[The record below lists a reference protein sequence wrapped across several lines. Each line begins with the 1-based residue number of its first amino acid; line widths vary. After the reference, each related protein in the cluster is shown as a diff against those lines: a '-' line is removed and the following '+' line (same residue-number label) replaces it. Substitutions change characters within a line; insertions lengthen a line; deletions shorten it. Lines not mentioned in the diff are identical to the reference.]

1 MKKIALIGST
11 GSIGRQ
17 VLSVVRRYSEKFSV
31 ESMVANGSEE
41 LFLQQ
46 INEVKPKYAA
56 LVDEAAGKRIADRIP
71 QGVRFAYGKQAA
83 LDAIA
88 YGDVAFVAA
97 AGFAGL
103 KIL

>member
-17 VLSVVRRYSEKFSV
+17 VLSVVRRHSDKFAV
-31 ESMVANGSEE
+31 ESIVANGSWE

-46 INEVKPKYAA
+46 VNEFKPKYAA
-56 LVDEAAGKRIADRIP
+56 LVDETMGARIAAQIP
-71 QGVRFAYGKQAA
+71 QGVKYAYGKQAA

-103 KIL
+103 E